1 MNSKIILIIKMISKY
16 SLYALVL
23 QCLFV
28 SVVLASGANA
38 QYRSV
43 KEVEISLNSGSISLS
58 NVFQQIESKTDY
70 TFYFH
75 NKDVKSKQLINLS
88 NEGQRTVADVLQQV
102 SQQAGLKFKQINN
115 NISVSKLKR
124 NSSGELV
131 IVALVDVAISGKI
144 TDENGQGLPGA
155 SVIQKGTSNGVTSDL
170 DGNYKL
176 SVPED
181 ATITISFVGYETQ
194 DIIVGAQSTIDIE
207 LKPDA
212 TQLEEIVV
220 VGYGTQKKSDV
231 TGSVVRV
238 TTEKTRDL
246 LNSNILQSLQGSV
259 AGLNIGTPD
268 QPGEAPSLRIRGQNS
283 ISADSNPLIV
293 LDGIIYNGSLNN
305 INANDIATVD
315 ILKDASAAAVY
326 GSRSANGVIILTTK
340 KGSSEKPTFNF
351 RVNYGVSNPVKLIEV
366 LDGPGYTQKILDYRE
381 ATGQEANP
389 SNITDYLTVTET
401 NNYNNGKTIDW
412 YEELVQQSTTQ
423 NYDMSVSGRTG
434 KTNYFIS
441 GTYYDEKGIVENDN
455 FSRKTVRMNLT
466 NEVTSWYKVHVKS
479 SFSSLDYS
487 GVPVDLTYA
496 LSPYSNYYEDGT
508 TDVLEYFPMEDPFF
522 RHPYLNLQIDDSDVR
537 NDLWG
542 MISSELDVPFIEG
555 LKWTMNYAVNKR
567 DRNRNQFQNNT
578 LAITQNGL
586 AFKENYNNF
595 NWLYDNILNYSK
607 EFNNKHSIDATFLY
621 SREYRRATDTR
632 ARSTDFFNQ
641 KLGYDNLALGAVQT
655 VQSNFSDQ
663 NNVGTMGRLNYT
675 YDGTYSLTATVRRDG
690 ASVFAAGNKY
700 ATFKALGL
708 GWTISNESFMESIS
722 WISRLKMRLSYGEN
736 GNQAIGRYQTLA
748 RLGTRLGVFG
758 DGGSTSTG
766 IFVNSIANPDLG
778 WETTEVYNFGLEFGI
793 LDNKLSGSIDYY
805 NSNTNDL
812 LLERGL
818 PRITGQEFVLSNI
831 GAVTN
836 KGIEIAINSVNL
848 KTEEFSWETG
858 FVFDRRRNRID
869 KLYGQDLDGDGVEDD
884 DVGNGWFIGEPL
896 GVTFG
901 YGIDGIH
908 QADETDLPPGYQP
921 GDFRIVDYDG
931 DGELTP
937 DDRHILGS
945 NNPNYS
951 FSISNTVKYKNFS
964 LYVMVNSIQGGGKN
978 NFYSGNNM
986 HMHNPNERFG
996 SWTERFSF
1004 PNIDYWTP
1012 NNPSNTASR
1021 IDYAAPRNHP
1031 YLEDRSFVR
1040 IQDVNLG
1047 YSFGKDL
1054 LSKLNLNNLR
1064 VYASIKN
1071 LHTFTKWTGYDPQNA
1086 TTITAR
1092 PLMRTITFGI
1102 DASF

>member
-1 MNSKIILIIKMISKY
+1 MNSKIIRIIKMISKY
-16 SLYALVL
+16 SLYAFML
-23 QCLFV
+23 QCLFM
-28 SVVLASGANA
+28 SMVLASGAKA
-38 QYRSV
+38 QYKSV
-43 KEVEISLNSGSISLS
+43 KEVEVSLNSGNISLS
-58 NVFQQIESKTDY
+58 EVFNQIESKTDY

-75 NKDVKSKQLINLS
+75 NKDIKEKQVIAIPD
-88 NEGQRTVADVLQQV
+88 GKQRTVADVLQRV
-102 SQQAGLKFKQINN
+102 SQQAGLKFRQINN
-115 NISVSKLKR
+115 NISVTRLKR
-124 NSSGELV
+124 NSSEKVV
-131 IVALVDVAISGKI
+131 IVSIAVDISGKV
-144 TDENGQGLPGA
+144 TDENNQGLPGA
-155 SVIQKGTSNGVTSDL
+155 SVLEKGSTNGVTTDL

-176 SVPED
+176 SVSED
-181 ATITISFVGYETQ
+181 ATIAISFVGYKTQ
-194 DIIVGAQSTIDIE
+194 EILVGTQSTIDIQMEIDSE
-207 LKPDA
+207 LLDE
-212 TQLEEIVV
+212 LVV

-231 TGSVVRV
+231 TGSTVRV
-238 TTEKTRDL
+238 KTEKTQDL
-246 LNSNILQSLQGSV
+246 MNSNILQSLQGSV

-283 ISADSNPLIV
+283 ISADTSPLIV

-340 KGSSEKPTFNF
+340 NGSSEKPTFNF

-381 ATGQEANP
+381 ANGQEANP

-401 NNYNNGKTIDW
+401 NNYNSGKTIDW

-567 DRNRNQFQNNT
+567 DRNRNQFQDNT

-586 AFKENYNNF
+586 ALKENYNNF

-675 YDGTYSLTATVRRDG
+675 FDGTYSLTATVRRDG

-722 WISRLKMRLSYGEN
+722 WINRLKMRLSYGEN

-748 RLGTRLGVFG
+748 RLGTRLAVFG

-836 KGIEIAINSVNL
+836 KGIEIALNSMNL

-908 QADETDLPPGYQP
+908 QTGESDIPPGYVP

-951 FSISNTVKYKNFS
+951 FSISNTLRYKNFS